1 MVQKVTGFKAQDGKV
16 FNTEA
21 EAVAHEKV
29 LLLGVA
35 VGAAIAALGFENAVL
50 VKDGGESGV
59 TDLKTFLLSNSEVL
73 VDALTPPKKER
84 KPRTPKEPVKEN
96 LGAGAGVAAA
106 LAEEA
111 KEAPV
116 EVKLEVLGSDDSA
129 EDELAALLG
138 AEVQV

>member
-1 MVQKVTGFKAQDGKV
+1 MVQKVTGFKTHDGQV

-21 EAVAHEKV
+21 EAVAHEKT
-29 LLLGVA
+29 LLLGASVR
-35 VGAAIAALGFENAVL
+35 AALVALGYEGTRIGVE
-50 VKDGGESGV
+50 GGTIE
-59 TDLKTFLLSNSEVL
+59 LQEFLLNNSEVL

-106 LAEEA
+106 LAEQA

-116 EVKLEVLGSDDSA
+116 EVKLEALGSSTNA
-129 EDELAALLG
+129 EDELAVLLG
-138 AEVQV
+138 GEVQV